1 MTANSSVAS
10 DRMAASESP
19 LHVVGNDELDLDAAA
34 RAVFDLLVALGQDPS
49 SDDLADTPRRVASAL
64 AEALTPIPFTMTT
77 FANDG
82 EYDELVF
89 MRDIPFESLC
99 AHHLLPF
106 TGIAHVAY
114 LPGERVVGLSKLA
127 RVVAHFSRRL
137 QTQERL
143 TAQIADALQE
153 ALDASAVGV
162 AIEAT
167 HKCMAVRGVRANP
180 TTHTTATRGLARDDP
195 AMRAELMELL
205 RGADARRPFA
215 PS

>member
-1 MTANSSVAS
+1 MTANSSVAP
-10 DRMAASESP
+10 DRFAAGGSP
-19 LHVVGNDELDLDAAA
+19 LHVVANDELDFDAAA
-34 RAVFDLLVALGQDPS
+34 RAVSDLLVALGQDPTS
-49 SDDLADTPRRVASAL
+49 EELADTPRRVASAL
-64 AEALTPIPFTMTT
+64 AEALTPAPFVMTT
-77 FANDG
+77 FPNEGD
-82 EYDELVF
+82 YDELVF
-89 MRDIPFESLC
+89 MRDIPFQSLC

-106 TGIAHVAY
+106 TGVAHVAY

-162 AIEAT
+162 AMEAT
-167 HKCMAVRGVRANP
+167 HMCMAMRGVRANP
-180 TTHTTATRGLARDDP
+180 TTLTTATRGRARDDP
-195 AMRAELMELL
+195 AMRAELLQLL
-205 RGADARRPFA
+205 RVDARRPLV